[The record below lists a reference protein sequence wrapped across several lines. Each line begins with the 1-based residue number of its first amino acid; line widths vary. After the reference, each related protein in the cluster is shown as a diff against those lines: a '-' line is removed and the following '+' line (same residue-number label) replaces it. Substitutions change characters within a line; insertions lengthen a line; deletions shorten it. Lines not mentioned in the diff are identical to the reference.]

1 MKIAVPVIQGQI
13 CDFTVIPCRSLLI
26 FTADEDRI
34 IYEEV
39 LEIKGCDHNIL
50 KKMLPELLYKGVECM
65 LVQTIEP
72 LAGEVLSNKGIK
84 VYTGNQGD
92 AKTNAELFV
101 QDKLALNLYEN
112 QLVGE
117 TGEFVWSGIEA

>member
-1 MKIAVPVIQGQI
+1 MKIAVPVFQGQI
-13 CDFTVIPCRSLLI
+13 CDFTVIPSWSLLI

-39 LEIKGCDHNIL
+39 LEIKGCNHSIL
-50 KKMLPELLYKGVECM
+50 KKMLPELLYKGVDCM
-65 LVQTIEP
+65 LVDTIEP
-72 LAGEVLSNKGIK
+72 LAGEVLSNKGIR

-101 QDKLALNLYEN
+101 QDKLVLNLYEN
-112 QLVGE
+112 QLVE
-117 TGEFVWSGIEA
+117 KKGEFVWNGIEA